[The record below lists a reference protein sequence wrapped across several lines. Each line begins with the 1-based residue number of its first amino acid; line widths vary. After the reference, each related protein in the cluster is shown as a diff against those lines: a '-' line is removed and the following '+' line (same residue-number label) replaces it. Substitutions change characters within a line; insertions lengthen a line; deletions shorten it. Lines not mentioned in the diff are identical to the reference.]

1 MKAAKV
7 PAGERATAQT
17 AEPTV
22 LRWVVS
28 VLLALGVLARSGDA
42 PTSRRS
48 SEPPVSIEA
57 AHRVTVVAVAVLAVV
72 GLTACSPRE
81 PEMTPNDAREA
92 LISTTQETAD
102 LLDVDGWTAEGA
114 PLAEGCGS
122 GEENV
127 KWSYFYGASLIDGDL
142 DAMVST
148 VAEHWRSL
156 GMEVRTQTAPVPAV
170 FATGGS
176 LQGLA
181 FTAGPSNFTISG
193 TSLCASGDPDEYR

>member
-1 MKAAKV
+1 M
-7 PAGERATAQT
+7 
-17 AEPTV
+17 
-22 LRWVVS
+22 
-28 VLLALGVLARSGDA
+28 
-42 PTSRRS
+42 
-48 SEPPVSIEA
+48 SIEA